1 MTRRKLTSFFSV
13 AAVMLTMLCLSCVG
27 PERRLETFWNGHD
40 FGSLDGFDDIGSAED
55 RFGDY
60 IRLLERVRPEAA
72 EKSLLAFLD
81 SASRRSVAYTI
92 WAGWLEGW
100 LHAVDSPC
108 RDDRLYASALKK
120 IVSDNVIDPYLM
132 EGFRQSLSVVGNASV
147 GAPAPDV
154 CLKTADGAD
163 FRIADFAPERVLVCL
178 LDAGCSYCTALL
190 ERSDRDCPEENLT
203 RVAVFVNAT
212 PDVLDGLRD
221 ALPQGWIASWCPGRE
236 IESGEVFD
244 LTMIPS
250 RILVGSDAHI
260 EKTYF

>member
-1 MTRRKLTSFFSV
+1 MIRLKQNFLAPALSLLLT
-13 AAVMLTMLCLSCVG
+13 ALCFSCVS
-27 PERRLETFWNGHD
+27 PERRLETFWDGHD

-60 IRLLERVRPEAA
+60 IRLLGMARPEAA

-81 SASRRSVAYTI
+81 SASRRRVAYTV

-132 EGFRQSLSVVGNASV
+132 EGFRQSLSVIDNASV
-147 GAPAPDV
+147 GIPAPDV

-163 FRIADFAPERVLVCL
+163 FRIADFAPSRVLLCL
-178 LDAGCSYCTALL
+178 LDAGCSSCTALL
-190 ERSDRDCPEENLT
+190 GRSDRDCPEGNLT

-212 PDVLDGLRD
+212 PDVLDGLSD

>member
-1 MTRRKLTSFFSV
+1 MTRLKHNILAPVLSV
-13 AAVMLTMLCLSCVG
+13 LSAVLCLSCVS
-27 PERRLETFWNGHD
+27 PERRLETFWGGHD

-60 IRLLERVRPEAA
+60 IRLLEKARPETA
-72 EKSLLAFLD
+72 EESLLAFLD
-81 SASRRSVAYTI
+81 SASRQRVAYTI
-92 WAGWLEGW
+92 WAGWIEGW

-132 EGFRQSLSVVGNASV
+132 EGFKQSLSVLDKAFA

-154 CLKTADGAD
+154 CLRTADGAD
-163 FRIADFAPERVLVCL
+163 FSLPSLAPERVLLCL
-178 LDAGCSYCTALL
+178 LDAGCSYCTAIL
-190 ERSDRDCPEENLT
+190 ERSDKDCPDRDLT
-203 RVAVFVNAT
+203 RMALFVNAT
-212 PDVLDGLRD
+212 PDVLTGLRE
-221 ALPQGWIASWCPGRE
+221 ALPEGWTAAWCPGRK
-236 IESGEVFD
+236 IENGGVFD

-250 RILVGSDAHI
+250 RIIIGHDAHI